1 MKSLKPMLV
10 TLLSIFILA
19 GSALAQGHDND
30 GPMHGRKQ
38 GHKMMGQRMA
48 PGMNIPGLTDKQKT
62 EMKKIH
68 LAQMDA
74 TKEIRNQIMEKKA
87 HLRTLQTADKANIKA
102 INATID
108 EISALKTQMAKK
120 QAAMHQKIRS
130 LLTPEQRTMFDN
142 RPMGKKG
149 GDRHGR
155 GMKKG
160 CPNCNRR

>member
-30 GPMHGRKQ
+30 GPMHGRMQ

-48 PGMNIPGLTDKQKT
+48 PGMNIPGLTDKQKA

-74 TKEIRNQIMEKKA
+74 TKDIRNQIMEKKA
-87 HLRTLQTADKANIKA
+87 HLHTLQTADKANMKA

-108 EISALKTQMAKK
+108 EISALKTQIAKK
-120 QAAMHQKIRS
+120 RAATHQKVRA

-149 GDRHGR
+149 GPGHG
-155 GMKKG
+155 MNKG
-160 CPNCNRR
+160 NCPNCRRH

>member
-19 GSALAQGHDND
+19 GSALAQGLDND
-30 GPMHGRKQ
+30 GPMHGRMQ
-38 GHKMMGQRMA
+38 HHKMMGQKMMHRMD
-48 PGMNIPGLTDKQKT
+48 IPGLTDKQKA
-62 EMKKIH
+62 EMKKIR

-74 TKEIRNQIMEKKA
+74 TKDIRNQIMEKKA
-87 HLRTLQTADKANIKA
+87 HLHTLQTADKASMKA

-108 EISALKTQMAKK
+108 EISALKTQIAKK
-120 QAAMHQKIRS
+120 WAATQQKIRS

-155 GMKKG
+155 GMRKG